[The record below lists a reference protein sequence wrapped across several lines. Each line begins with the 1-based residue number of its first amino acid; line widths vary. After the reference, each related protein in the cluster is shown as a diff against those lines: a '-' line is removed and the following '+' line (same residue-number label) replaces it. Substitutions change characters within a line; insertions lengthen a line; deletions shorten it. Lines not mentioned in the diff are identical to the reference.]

1 MVSGDPPGPRR
12 MGKGPSGLIFLQKP
26 DFFITFVI
34 CKLLTAM
41 KNIAIKPEDFTILAV
56 DDIATNIM
64 LLKAVLS
71 RAKYKIVTAS
81 GGIEA
86 LEKVAAVNPDLIL
99 LDIMMPDLDGYEVLK
114 RLKAD
119 PAHDD
124 IPVIFLTALHNP
136 EDIVK
141 GFKYGASDYI
151 SKPFNHEELITRVT
165 HHIYLAAAQRTILQQ
180 RDELQATVEARDK
193 MYSVIAH
200 DLRSPI
206 GTLKMVFNMLSINIT
221 PEQIGEDNYE
231 MISMGNNITESTF
244 MLLDNLLKWTK
255 SQIGR
260 MNTVFQEVDIS
271 EVVLFASKM
280 SDLVAQVK
288 NVEVEYEIPGPI
300 KVHCDVDMVKT
311 IMRNLM
317 SNAIKYS
324 QEGGRIVIS
333 IRETPT
339 HAEISVR
346 DFGIGIKE
354 EDIPKLLNP
363 EIHHTTY
370 GTKNE
375 EGSGLGLQL
384 VQDLTRRNGG
394 SLTVESK
401 EGEGST
407 FTFTIAKEQPAPS
420 EQAGEATA

>member
-1 MVSGDPPGPRR
+1 
-12 MGKGPSGLIFLQKP
+12 
-26 DFFITFVI
+26 
-34 CKLLTAM
+34 M
-41 KNIAIKPEDFTILAV
+41 KNIAIKPEDYTILAV

-81 GGIEA
+81 GGYEA
-86 LEKVAAVNPDLIL
+86 LEKVATVNPDLIL

-114 RLKAD
+114 QLKAD
-119 PAHDD
+119 PAHED

-141 GFKYGASDYI
+141 GFKYGASDYV
-151 SKPFNHEELITRVT
+151 SKLNHEELITRVA

-221 PEQIGEDNYE
+221 PDQVSEDSFE

-300 KVHCDVDMVKT
+300 TVHCDVDMVKT

-333 IRETPT
+333 VSDAPT
-339 HAEISVR
+339 HAVISVR

-394 SLTVESK
+394 ELTVESK

-407 FTFTIAKEQPAPS
+407 FTFTIAKEQPAPTPAN
-420 EQAGEATA
+420 ETTA

>member
-1 MVSGDPPGPRR
+1 
-12 MGKGPSGLIFLQKP
+12 
-26 DFFITFVI
+26 
-34 CKLLTAM
+34 M
-41 KNIAIKPEDFTILAV
+41 KNFSIKPEDYTILAV

-71 RAKYKIVTAS
+71 RAKYKIATAS
-81 GGIEA
+81 GGVEA
-86 LEKVAAVNPDLIL
+86 LEKVAQEIPDLIL
-99 LDIMMPDLDGYEVLK
+99 LDVMMPDLDGHEVLK
-114 RLKAD
+114 QLKAN
-119 PAHDD
+119 PAYQD

-141 GFKYGASDYI
+141 GFKLGASDYV
-151 SKPFNHEELITRVT
+151 SKPFNHEELLTRVA
-165 HHIYLAAAQRTILQQ
+165 HHIFLAAAQRTITNQ

-206 GTLKMVFNMLSINIT
+206 GTLKMVFNMLSLNLT
-221 PEQIGEDNYE
+221 QEQVGEDNFE

-260 MNTVFQEVDIS
+260 MNTVFQKVDIC
-271 EVVLFASKM
+271 EVVHFASKM

-288 NVEVEYEIPGPI
+288 NIEVDYDIPGPI
-300 KVHCDVDMVKT
+300 QVNCDVDMVKT

-317 SNAIKYS
+317 SNAVKYS
-324 QEGGRIVIS
+324 NEGGKIVIS
-333 IRETPT
+333 VTENPT
-339 HAEISVR
+339 HAIISVK
-346 DFGIGIKE
+346 DSGIGIKE
-354 EDIPKLLNP
+354 EDLPKLLNP

-384 VQDLTRRNGG
+384 CQDLTRRNGG
-394 SLTVESK
+394 EMSVSSVY
-401 EGEGST
+401 GEGST
-407 FTFTIAKEQPAPS
+407 FTFTLAKEQPA
-420 EQAGEATA
+420 QGGLQN

>member
-1 MVSGDPPGPRR
+1 
-12 MGKGPSGLIFLQKP
+12 
-26 DFFITFVI
+26 
-34 CKLLTAM
+34 M
-41 KNIAIKPEDFTILAV
+41 KNIAINPEDYTILAV

-81 GGIEA
+81 GGNEA
-86 LEKVAAVNPDLIL
+86 LEKAATELPDLIL
-99 LDIMMPDLDGYEVLK
+99 LDIMMPDMDGYEVIK
-114 RLKAD
+114 HLKAD
-119 PAHDD
+119 PALQD

-141 GFKYGASDYI
+141 GFKLGASDYV
-151 SKPFNHEELITRVT
+151 SKPFNHEELITRVS
-165 HHIYLAAAQRTILQQ
+165 HHIYLAAAQRTIMQQ
-180 RDELQATVEARDK
+180 RDELQATVDARDK

-206 GTLKMVFNMLSINIT
+206 GTLKMVFNMLSINLT
-221 PEQIGEDNYE
+221 QQQIGEDNME
-231 MISMGNNITESTF
+231 MITMGNNITESTF
-244 MLLDNLLKWTK
+244 MLLMAQLPPEKIGPEMYDMLSMANHTAEETFSLLDNLLKWTK

-271 EVVLFASKM
+271 EVVVFASKM

-288 NVEVEYEIPGPI
+288 NIAVEYDIPGPI
-300 KVHCDVDMVKT
+300 TVPCDVDMVKT

-324 QEGGRIVIS
+324 NEGGRIVIS
-333 IRETPT
+333 VRETPT
-339 HAEISVR
+339 HAVISVR
-346 DFGIGIKE
+346 DFGTGISE
-354 EDIPKLLNP
+354 ENLPKLLNP

-394 SLTVESK
+394 ELTIESTL
-401 EGEGST
+401 GEGST
-407 FTFTIAKEQPAPS
+407 FTFTIAKVQPKS
-420 EQAGEATA
+420 ETVEDSEGGGIARP

>member
-1 MVSGDPPGPRR
+1 
-12 MGKGPSGLIFLQKP
+12 
-26 DFFITFVI
+26 
-34 CKLLTAM
+34 M
-41 KNIAIKPEDFTILAV
+41 KNIALNPEDYTILAV
-56 DDIATNIM
+56 DDITTNIM

-71 RAKYKIVTAS
+71 RAKYKIVSAS
-81 GGIEA
+81 GGFEA
-86 LEKVAAVNPDLIL
+86 LQKVAEVNPDLIL

-119 PAHDD
+119 PAHED

-141 GFKYGASDYI
+141 GFKFGASDYI
-151 SKPFNHEELITRVT
+151 SKPFNHEELITRVA

-180 RDELQATVEARDK
+180 RDELQETVEARDK

-206 GTLKMVFNMLSINIT
+206 GTLKMVFNMLSINLT
-221 PEQIGEDNYE
+221 AEQVGEDNFE
-231 MISMGNNITESTF
+231 MLSMGNNIAESTF

-280 SDLVAQVK
+280 SDVVAQVK
-288 NVEVEYEIPGPI
+288 NIEVEYEIPGPI
-300 KVHCDVDMVKT
+300 TVSCDVDMVKT

-324 QEGGRIVIS
+324 QEGGKIVVAVC
-333 IRETPT
+333 ETPT
-339 HAEISVR
+339 HAAISVR
-346 DFGIGIKE
+346 DNGIGIKE

-394 SLTVESK
+394 EVTIESK

-407 FTFTIAKEQPAPS
+407 FTFTIAKRQPAQ
-420 EQAGEATA
+420 EKADEATAGI

>member
-1 MVSGDPPGPRR
+1 MYRVLVVEDNDKIR
-12 MGKGPSGLIFLQKP
+12 LELCDFLS
-26 DFFITFVI
+26 
-34 CKLLTAM
+34 
-41 KNIAIKPEDFTILAV
+41 KNGYAADSCTNFEHIMEEIK
-56 DDIATNIM
+56 
-64 LLKAVLS
+64 
-71 RAKYKIVTAS
+71 AKR
-81 GGIEA
+81 
-86 LEKVAAVNPDLIL
+86 PDLIL
-99 LDIMMPDLDGYEVLK
+99 LDIMMPDLDGYEVIK
-114 RLKAD
+114 HLKAD
-119 PAHDD
+119 PVTQD

-141 GFKYGASDYI
+141 GFKLGASDYV

-165 HHIYLAAAQRTILQQ
+165 HHIYLAAAQRTIMQQ
-180 RDELQATVEARDK
+180 RDELQATVDARDK

-206 GTLKMVFNMLSINIT
+206 GTLKMVFNMLLMNLT
-221 PEQIGEDNYE
+221 PEQIGEENLE
-231 MISMGNNITESTF
+231 MVTMGNNITESTF

-255 SQIGR
+255 SQTGR
-260 MNTVFQEVDIS
+260 MNSVFQEVDIS
-271 EVVLFASKM
+271 EVVVFASKM

-288 NVEVEYEIPGPI
+288 SISVEYDIPGPI
-300 KVHCDVDMVKT
+300 SVNCDVDMVKT

-324 QEGGRIVIS
+324 NEGGRIVIS
-333 IRETPT
+333 VHETPT
-339 HAEISVR
+339 HARISVR
-346 DFGIGIKE
+346 DFGTGIRE

-363 EIHHTTY
+363 EIHYTTY

-394 SLTVESK
+394 ELTIESA

-407 FTFTIAKEQPAPS
+407 FTFTIAKEQPRS
-420 EQAGEATA
+420 ETVEDTSGGIARP

>member
-1 MVSGDPPGPRR
+1 
-12 MGKGPSGLIFLQKP
+12 
-26 DFFITFVI
+26 
-34 CKLLTAM
+34 M
-41 KNIAIKPEDFTILAV
+41 KNIAIKPEDYTILAV

-81 GGIEA
+81 GGYEA
-86 LEKVAAVNPDLIL
+86 LEKVATVNPDLIL

-114 RLKAD
+114 QLKAD
-119 PAHDD
+119 PAHED

-141 GFKYGASDYI
+141 GFKYGASDYV
-151 SKPFNHEELITRVT
+151 SKPFNHEELITRVA

-206 GTLKMVFNMLSINIT
+206 GTLKMVFNMLSIIT
-221 PEQIGEDNYE
+221 PDQVSEDSFE

-300 KVHCDVDMVKT
+300 TVHCDVDMVKT

-333 IRETPT
+333 VSDSPT
-339 HAEISVR
+339 HAVISVR

-394 SLTVESK
+394 ELTVESK

-407 FTFTIAKEQPAPS
+407 FTFTIAKEQPAPTPAN
-420 EQAGEATA
+420 ETTA

>member
-1 MVSGDPPGPRR
+1 
-12 MGKGPSGLIFLQKP
+12 
-26 DFFITFVI
+26 
-34 CKLLTAM
+34 M
-41 KNIAIKPEDFTILAV
+41 KNIAIKPEDYTILAV

-81 GGIEA
+81 GGFEA

-99 LDIMMPDLDGYEVLK
+99 LDIMMPDLDGYEVLQ

-119 PAHDD
+119 PAHED

-141 GFKYGASDYI
+141 GFKFGASDYI
-151 SKPFNHEELITRVT
+151 SKPFNHEELITRVA
-165 HHIYLAAAQRTILQQ
+165 HHIYLAAAHRTILQQ

-206 GTLKMVFNMLSINIT
+206 GTLKMVFNMLSINLSAD
-221 PEQIGEDNYE
+221 QIGEDSFE
-231 MISMGNNITESTF
+231 MISMGNNITENTF

-255 SQIGR
+255 SQTGR

-280 SDLVAQVK
+280 SDVMAQVK
-288 NVEVEYEIPGPI
+288 NIEVEYDIPEPI
-300 KVHCDVDMVKT
+300 TVSCDVDMVKT

-324 QEGGRIVIS
+324 QEGGKIVVS
-333 IRETPT
+333 VRETPT
-339 HAEISVR
+339 HAAISVR
-346 DFGIGIKE
+346 DNGIGIKE
-354 EDIPKLLNP
+354 EDIAKLLNP
-363 EIHHTTY
+363 ETHYTTY

-384 VQDLTRRNGG
+384 VQDLTLRNGG
-394 SLTVESK
+394 ELTIESK

-407 FTFTIAKEQPAPS
+407 FTFTIAKEQPKQES
-420 EQAGEATA
+420 GQEGTTA

>member
-1 MVSGDPPGPRR
+1 
-12 MGKGPSGLIFLQKP
+12 
-26 DFFITFVI
+26 
-34 CKLLTAM
+34 M
-41 KNIAIKPEDFTILAV
+41 KNIAIKPEDYTILAV

-81 GGIEA
+81 SGFEA
-86 LEKVAAVNPDLIL
+86 LQKVAEVNPDLIL

-119 PAHDD
+119 PAHED

-141 GFKYGASDYI
+141 GFKFGASDYI
-151 SKPFNHEELITRVT
+151 SKPFNHEELITRVA

-180 RDELQATVEARDK
+180 RDELQETVEARDK

-206 GTLKMVFNMLSINIT
+206 GTLKMVFNMLSINLT
-221 PEQIGEDNYE
+221 AEQIGEDNFE
-231 MISMGNNITESTF
+231 MLSMGNNITESTF

-280 SDLVAQVK
+280 SDTVAQVK
-288 NVEVEYEIPGPI
+288 NIEVEYDIPGPI
-300 KVHCDVDMVKT
+300 TVSCDVDMVKT

-317 SNAIKYS
+317 SNAIKYTK
-324 QEGGRIVIS
+324 EGGRIIISVRDTPSHAVI
-333 IRETPT
+333 
-339 HAEISVR
+339 AVR

-394 SLTVESK
+394 EVTIESK

-407 FTFTIAKEQPAPS
+407 FTFTIAKEQP
-420 EQAGEATA
+420 EQEKAAEATAGA

>member
-1 MVSGDPPGPRR
+1 
-12 MGKGPSGLIFLQKP
+12 
-26 DFFITFVI
+26 
-34 CKLLTAM
+34 M
-41 KNIAIKPEDFTILAV
+41 KNIAIKPEDYTILAV

-81 GGIEA
+81 GGFEA
-86 LEKVAAVNPDLIL
+86 LEKVAEVNPDLIL

-119 PAHDD
+119 PAHED

-141 GFKYGASDYI
+141 GFKFGASDYI
-151 SKPFNHEELITRVT
+151 SKPFNHEELITRVA

-206 GTLKMVFNMLSINIT
+206 GTLKMVFNMLSINLT
-221 PEQIGEDNYE
+221 ADQIGEDSFE

-280 SDLVAQVK
+280 SDVVAQVK
-288 NVEVEYEIPGPI
+288 NIEVEYEIPGPI
-300 KVHCDVDMVKT
+300 TVSCDVDMVKT

-324 QEGGRIVIS
+324 QEGGKIVVAVS
-333 IRETPT
+333 ETPT
-339 HAEISVR
+339 HAAISVR
-346 DFGIGIKE
+346 DNGIGIKE

-363 EIHHTTY
+363 ETHYTTY

-384 VQDLTRRNGG
+384 VQDLTHRNGG
-394 SLTVESK
+394 SLTIESK

-407 FTFTIAKEQPAPS
+407 FTFTIAKEQPKQEP
-420 EQAGEATA
+420 GKDEATA

>member
-1 MVSGDPPGPRR
+1 
-12 MGKGPSGLIFLQKP
+12 
-26 DFFITFVI
+26 
-34 CKLLTAM
+34 M
-41 KNIAIKPEDFTILAV
+41 KNISINPEDYTILAV

-81 GGIEA
+81 GGNEA
-86 LEKVAAVNPDLIL
+86 LEKAAKESPDLIL
-99 LDIMMPDLDGYEVLK
+99 LDIMMPDMDGYEVI
-114 RLKAD
+114 RHLKAD
-119 PAHDD
+119 LALQD

-141 GFKYGASDYI
+141 GFKLGASDYV
-151 SKPFNHEELITRVT
+151 SKPFNHEELITRVS
-165 HHIYLAAAQRTILQQ
+165 HHIYLAAAQRTIMRQ
-180 RDELQATVEARDK
+180 RDELQATVDARDK

-206 GTLKMVFNMLSINIT
+206 GTLKMVFNMLSINLT
-221 PEQIGEDNYE
+221 QEQIGEDNME
-231 MISMGNNITESTF
+231 MITMGNNITE
-244 MLLDNLLKWTK
+244 

-271 EVVLFASKM
+271 EVVVFASKM

-288 NVEVEYEIPGPI
+288 NIAVEYDIPGPI
-300 KVHCDVDMVKT
+300 TVPCDVDMVKT

-324 QEGGRIVIS
+324 NEGGRIVIS
-333 IRETPT
+333 VRETPT
-339 HAEISVR
+339 HAVISVR
-346 DFGIGIKE
+346 DFGTGISE
-354 EDIPKLLNP
+354 EDLPKLLNP
-363 EIHHTTY
+363 EIHYTTY

-394 SLTVESK
+394 ELTIESTL
-401 EGEGST
+401 GEGST
-407 FTFTIAKEQPAPS
+407 FTFTIAKVQPKS
-420 EQAGEATA
+420 ETVEDTGGGGIARP

>member
-1 MVSGDPPGPRR
+1 
-12 MGKGPSGLIFLQKP
+12 
-26 DFFITFVI
+26 
-34 CKLLTAM
+34 M
-41 KNIAIKPEDFTILAV
+41 KNIVINPEDYTILAV
-56 DDIATNIM
+56 DDISTNIM
-64 LLKAVLS
+64 LLKAVLN

-81 GGIEA
+81 SGSEA
-86 LEKVAAVNPDLIL
+86 LEKVVSTNPDLIL
-99 LDIMMPDLDGYEVLK
+99 LDIMMPDMDGYEVLK

-119 PAHDD
+119 PAHQD

-141 GFKYGASDYI
+141 GFKFGASDYI
-151 SKPFNHEELITRVT
+151 SKPFNHEELITRVA
-165 HHIYLAAAQRTILQQ
+165 HHIYLAAAQRMIMQQ

-206 GTLKMVFNMLSINIT
+206 GTLKMIFNMLSINLT
-221 PEQIGEDNYE
+221 ADQIGEDSYE
-231 MISMGNNITESTF
+231 MLSMGNNITESTF

-280 SDLVAQVK
+280 SDQVAQVK
-288 NVEVEYEIPGPI
+288 NIEVEYDIPGPI
-300 KVHCDVDMVKT
+300 KISCDVDMIKT

-317 SNAIKYS
+317 SNAVKYS

-333 IRETPT
+333 VRETPT
-339 HAEISVR
+339 HAAISVR

-363 EIHHTTY
+363 DIHHTTY

-394 SLTVESK
+394 ELTIESK

-407 FTFTIAKEQPAPS
+407 FTFTVAKEQSPQQTGKDTVTP
-420 EQAGEATA
+420 

>member
-1 MVSGDPPGPRR
+1 
-12 MGKGPSGLIFLQKP
+12 
-26 DFFITFVI
+26 
-34 CKLLTAM
+34 M
-41 KNIAIKPEDFTILAV
+41 KNIAIKPEDYTILAV

-81 GGIEA
+81 SGFEA
-86 LEKVAAVNPDLIL
+86 LQKVAEVNPDLIL

-119 PAHDD
+119 PAHED

-141 GFKYGASDYI
+141 GFKFGASDYI
-151 SKPFNHEELITRVT
+151 SKPFNHEELITRVA

-180 RDELQATVEARDK
+180 RDELQETVEARDK

-206 GTLKMVFNMLSINIT
+206 GTLKMVFNMLSINLT
-221 PEQIGEDNYE
+221 AEQIGEDNFE
-231 MISMGNNITESTF
+231 MLSMGNNITESTF

-255 SQIGR
+255 SQTGR
-260 MNTVFQEVDIS
+260 MNSVFQEVDIS
-271 EVVLFASKM
+271 EVVVFASKM

-288 NVEVEYEIPGPI
+288 SISVEYDIPGPI
-300 KVHCDVDMVKT
+300 SVNCDVDMVKT

-317 SNAIKYS
+317 SNAIKYTK
-324 QEGGRIVIS
+324 EGGRIIISVRDTPSHAVI
-333 IRETPT
+333 
-339 HAEISVR
+339 AVR

-394 SLTVESK
+394 EVTIESK

-407 FTFTIAKEQPAPS
+407 FTFTIAKEQP
-420 EQAGEATA
+420 EQEKAAEATAGA

>member
-1 MVSGDPPGPRR
+1 
-12 MGKGPSGLIFLQKP
+12 
-26 DFFITFVI
+26 
-34 CKLLTAM
+34 M
-41 KNIAIKPEDFTILAV
+41 KNIAIKPEDYTILAV

-71 RAKYKIVTAS
+71 RAKYKIITAA
-81 GGIEA
+81 GGNEA

-99 LDIMMPDLDGYEVLK
+99 LDIMMPDMDGYEVLK

-119 PAHDD
+119 PAHED

-206 GTLKMVFNMLSINIT
+206 GTLKMVFNMLSINLT
-221 PEQIGEDNYE
+221 PEQIGEDSFE
-231 MISMGNNITESTF
+231 MITMGNNITESTF

-260 MNTVFQEVDIS
+260 MNTVLQEVDIS

-333 IRETPT
+333 VRETPT
-339 HAEISVR
+339 HAAIAVR

-394 SLTVESK
+394 TLTIESQ

-407 FTFTIAKEQPAPS
+407 FTFTIAKEQPEPKS
-420 EQAGEATA
+420 VEGEATA

>member
-1 MVSGDPPGPRR
+1 
-12 MGKGPSGLIFLQKP
+12 
-26 DFFITFVI
+26 
-34 CKLLTAM
+34 M
-41 KNIAIKPEDFTILAV
+41 KNIAIKPEDYTILAV
-56 DDIATNIM
+56 DDITTNIM

-81 GGIEA
+81 GGVEA
-86 LEKVAAVNPDLIL
+86 LEKVASEHPDLIL
-99 LDIMMPDLDGYEVLK
+99 LDIMMPDMDGYEVLQQ
-114 RLKAD
+114 LKAD
-119 PAHDD
+119 PAHQD

-141 GFKYGASDYI
+141 GFKLGASDYI
-151 SKPFNHEELITRVT
+151 SKPFNHEELITRVA

-180 RDELQATVEARDK
+180 RDELQATVVARDK

-206 GTLKMVFNMLSINIT
+206 GTLKMVFNMLSINLDVK
-221 PEQIGEDNYE
+221 QIGDDNYE

-255 SQIGR
+255 SQTGR
-260 MNTVFQEVDIS
+260 MNTVFQQVDIS

-288 NVEVEYEIPGPI
+288 NVSVDYEIPGPI
-300 KVHCDVDMVKT
+300 QVHCDVDMVKT

-317 SNAIKYS
+317 SNAVKYS
-324 QEGGRIVIS
+324 EEGGRIVIS
-333 IRETPT
+333 VRETPT
-339 HAEISVR
+339 HAAISVR

-363 EIHHTTY
+363 DIHFTTY

-384 VQDLTRRNGG
+384 CIDLTRRNGG
-394 SLTVESK
+394 EMSIDSK
-401 EGEGST
+401 PGEGST
-407 FTFTIAKEQPAPS
+407 FTFTIAKEQPVPQDKTEEEGVRKA
-420 EQAGEATA
+420 

>member
-1 MVSGDPPGPRR
+1 
-12 MGKGPSGLIFLQKP
+12 
-26 DFFITFVI
+26 
-34 CKLLTAM
+34 M
-41 KNIAIKPEDFTILAV
+41 KNIAIKPEDYTILAV

-81 GGIEA
+81 GGFEA
-86 LEKVAAVNPDLIL
+86 LEKVAEVNPDLIL

-119 PAHDD
+119 PAHED

-141 GFKYGASDYI
+141 GFKFGASGYI
-151 SKPFNHEELITRVT
+151 SKPFNHEELITRVA

-206 GTLKMVFNMLSINIT
+206 GTLKMVFNMLSINLT
-221 PEQIGEDNYE
+221 ADQIGEDSFE

-255 SQIGR
+255 SQTGR
-260 MNTVFQEVDIS
+260 MNSVFQEVDIS
-271 EVVLFASKM
+271 EVVVFASKM

-288 NVEVEYEIPGPI
+288 SISVEYDIPGPI
-300 KVHCDVDMVKT
+300 SVNCDVDMVKT

-324 QEGGRIVIS
+324 QEGGKIVVAVS
-333 IRETPT
+333 ETPT
-339 HAEISVR
+339 HAAISVR
-346 DFGIGIKE
+346 DNGIGIKE

-363 EIHHTTY
+363 ETHYTTY

-384 VQDLTRRNGG
+384 VQDLTHRNGG
-394 SLTVESK
+394 SLTIESK

-407 FTFTIAKEQPAPS
+407 FTFTIAKEQPKQEP
-420 EQAGEATA
+420 GKDEATA

>member
-1 MVSGDPPGPRR
+1 
-12 MGKGPSGLIFLQKP
+12 
-26 DFFITFVI
+26 
-34 CKLLTAM
+34 M
-41 KNIAIKPEDFTILAV
+41 KNIAIKPEDYTILAV

-81 GGIEA
+81 GGFEA
-86 LEKVAAVNPDLIL
+86 LEKVAEVNPDLIL
-99 LDIMMPDLDGYEVLK
+99 LDIMMPDMDGYEVLK

-119 PAHDD
+119 PAHED

-141 GFKYGASDYI
+141 GFKFGASDYI
-151 SKPFNHEELITRVT
+151 SKPFNHEELITRVA
-165 HHIYLAAAQRTILQQ
+165 HHIYLAAAQRTIMQQ

-206 GTLKMVFNMLSINIT
+206 GTLKMVFNMLSINLT
-221 PEQIGEDNYE
+221 ADQIGEDSFE
-231 MISMGNNITESTF
+231 MISMGNDITESTF

-280 SDLVAQVK
+280 SDVVAQVK
-288 NVEVEYEIPGPI
+288 NIEVEYDIPEAI
-300 KVHCDVDMVKT
+300 TVSCDVDMVKT

-324 QEGGRIVIS
+324 QEGGKIVVS
-333 IRETPT
+333 VRETPT
-339 HAEISVR
+339 HAAISVR
-346 DFGIGIKE
+346 DNGIGIKE

-363 EIHHTTY
+363 ETHYTTY

-384 VQDLTRRNGG
+384 VQDLTHRNGG
-394 SLTVESK
+394 TLTIESK

-407 FTFTIAKEQPAPS
+407 FTFTIAKEQP
-420 EQAGEATA
+420 EQGSGKDEATA